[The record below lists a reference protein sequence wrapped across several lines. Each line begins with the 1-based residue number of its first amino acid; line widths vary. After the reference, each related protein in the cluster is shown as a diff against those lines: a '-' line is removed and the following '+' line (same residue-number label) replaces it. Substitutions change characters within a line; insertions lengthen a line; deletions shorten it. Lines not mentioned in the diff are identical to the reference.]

1 MRNIWEI
8 FKRDALRI
16 RTNVIAIIA
25 IVGINGGSMPLRM
38 VQHRG
43 QLGSL

>member
-25 IVGINGGSMPLRM
+25 IVGT
-38 VQHRG
+38 Q
-43 QLGSL
+43 